1 MISEQAEIQAEIPE
15 PGLDVALFAWMNKMD
30 SIHIPNPF
38 PNFFNLTHILNL
50 CSKFIYSII

>member
-30 SIHIPNPF
+30 SIHFPNPF
-38 PNFFNLTHILNL
+38 PNFFILTHILNSCFL
-50 CSKFIYSII
+50 AIF